1 MGREFELKYLAD
13 SDTLDQI
20 SSRFGPFDTISMET
34 DYYDSPEGALRAR
47 HWMLRKRLEN
57 GAAVCTLK
65 TPLPDG
71 SRGEW
76 EVSAPSIEE
85 ALPLLLAAGC
95 PGELEDLARPG
106 LLLWCG
112 ARFTRLAR
120 KVSCADSVL
129 ELALDQGLLLG
140 PKGEIPLLEL
150 EAELKSGEDGD
161 ALAFGQQLEKD
172 FDLVPEPD
180 SKFKRARSLARERR

>member
-1 MGREFELKYLAD
+1 MGREFELKYRTD

-20 SSRFGPFDTISMET
+20 SSRSGPFDTISMET
-34 DYYDSPEGALRAR
+34 DYYDTPEGALHER
-47 HWMLRKRLEN
+47 HWMLRRRLEN

-76 EVSAPSIEE
+76 EVSAPSIEA

-95 PGELEDLARPG
+95 PGELEELARSG

-112 ARFTRLAR
+112 RFMPQILSWSLPWTGAFSWAAGRSSPSPSWRWSSRRAR
-120 KVSCADSVL
+120 KRIAKPLPRPWPGSTDWFRRKKEKPS
-129 ELALDQGLLLG
+129 G
-140 PKGEIPLLEL
+140 PSPWL
-150 EAELKSGEDGD
+150 S
-161 ALAFGQQLEKD
+161 KD
-172 FDLVPEPD
+172 RRDYDL
-180 SKFKRARSLARERR
+180 

>member
-1 MGREFELKYLAD
+1 MGREFEKKYRAD

-34 DYYDSPEGALRAR
+34 DYYDTPEGALHER

-76 EVSAPSIEE
+76 ETEAPTVQ
-85 ALPLLLAAGC
+85 AGLPALAAQGAPV
-95 PGELEDLARPG
+95 PGIEGLAEI
-106 LLLWCG
+106 CS
-112 ARFTRLAR
+112 ARFTRLSRLLTYPGGA
-120 KVSCADSVL
+120 A
-129 ELALDQGLLLG
+129 ELALDCGILTGTREQ
-140 PKGEIPLLEL
+140 EPLL
-150 EAELKSGEDGD
+150 EAELELKQGPDEPFGD
-161 ALAFGQQLEKD
+161 FVRGFAAKYRLTE
-172 FDLVPEPD
+172 EPQ
-180 SKFKRARSLARERR
+180 SKFARARRLR

>member
-1 MGREFELKYLAD
+1 MGREFELKYRTD

-20 SSRFGPFDTISMET
+20 SSRFGPFDTICMET
-34 DYYDSPEGALRAR
+34 DYYDTPEGALHER
-47 HWMLRKRLEN
+47 HWMLRRRLEN

-76 EVSAPSIEE
+76 EVSAPSIEA

-95 PGELEDLARPG
+95 PGELEELARSG

-120 KVSCADSVL
+120 KVSASGSVL
-129 ELALDQGLLLG
+129 ELALDRGVLAG
-140 PKGEIPLLEL
+140 PREQEPLL
-150 EAELKSGEDGD
+150 EAELELKDGSD
-161 ALAFGQQLEKD
+161 EALASFAREFAGRYSLEE
-172 FDLVPEPD
+172 EPK
-180 SKFKRARSLARERR
+180 SKFARARRLR